1 MGSDGI
7 FEVIEN
13 SLVEAIVLPYFT
25 NNKPELSAGALVE
38 RAVINWKKESDGQDD
53 ITALIVFLDPY

>member
-13 SLVEAIVLPYFT
+13 NLVEGIVLPYFT
-25 NNKPELSAGALVE
+25 NNKPELSASALVE